1 MRRPWNITNM
11 PVYSLAS
18 YSGDEFNMN
27 ICTYVT
33 AISRTPKMYAVAIEQ
48 WSVTLDLLRKENI
61 AILQILTRE
70 QLNLTKILGKRS
82 AHSFNKQ
89 QYLNKHDLITFWHG
103 KPVLKEC
110 AAYLQ
115 LRKTDEI
122 KTGDHFLFLFELDQY
137 KTWSEHNILMFQDLI
152 RENVIL

>member
-1 MRRPWNITNM
+1 M

-18 YSGDEFNMN
+18 YGGEEFNMN

-48 WSVTLDLLRKENI
+48 WSVTLDLLRKEDV
-61 AILQILTRE
+61 AVLQILTQE
-70 QLNLTKILGKRS
+70 QLKLTKILGKRS

-89 QYLNKHDLITFWHG
+89 EYLNSHDLLTTW
-103 KPVLKEC
+103 KDRPVLKNC
-110 AAYLQ
+110 AAYL
-115 LRKTDEI
+115 LLKKVEEM
-122 KTGDHFLFLFELDQY
+122 KAGDHFLFLFELEQY
-137 KTWSEHNILMFQDLI
+137 TTRSENNILMFQDLI